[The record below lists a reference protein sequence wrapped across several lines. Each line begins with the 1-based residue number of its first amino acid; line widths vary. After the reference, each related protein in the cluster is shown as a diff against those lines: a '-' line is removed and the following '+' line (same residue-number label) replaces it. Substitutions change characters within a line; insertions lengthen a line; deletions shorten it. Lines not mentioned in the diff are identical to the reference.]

1 MVKCDNPNKLI
12 KLIKEKF
19 KRNFSEPTTGKI
31 VFRLDNLICN
41 IFLTTGTVNFQGK
54 IDEKTEEYKNII
66 LNFIEDINSEFDW
79 ITTKQFPRKT
89 FILNRALVYF
99 I

>member
-66 LNFIEDINSEFDW
+66 LNFIEEINSEID
-79 ITTKQFPRKT
+79 
-89 FILNRALVYF
+89 
-99 I
+99 